1 MVVVV
6 VVVVSKAAWHFW
18 SPVFVVK
25 VLDRLN
31 LILVILQVDAI
42 SFFLSWIDRLSF
54 FLLLSFSFF
63 FLDKDAKNFFQ
74 FRMKIF
80 DKKL

>member
-63 FLDKDAKNFFQ
+63 FLFLSFFFVTKTQKTSSNFE
-74 FRMKIF
+74 
-80 DKKL
+80 